1 MQYGIPEARAYTLVS
16 DEVNIIFRAMW
27 EKRRLMQECT
37 AGMDMNVFL
46 AQAVW
51 ATMEAHTVMNEFA
64 DVGFGVHTQI
74 SSLFTRFLAEETGS
88 NFSSGLTSTIAELKA
103 SIAEVKSSMESK
115 AKAFNRR
122 ADSLTDNVKR
132 LCSKTDVTYKAQG

>member
-37 AGMDMNVFL
+37 ADMDMNVFL
-46 AQAVW
+46 ARAVW

-64 DVGFGVHTQI
+64 DVGG
-74 SSLFTRFLAEETGS
+74 
-88 NFSSGLTSTIAELKA
+88 
-103 SIAEVKSSMESK
+103 ES
-115 AKAFNRR
+115 
-122 ADSLTDNVKR
+122 
-132 LCSKTDVTYKAQG
+132 